1 MKLFMSSV
9 CRIAAAVL
17 FFAVTF
23 AMAENTRIASVETDG
38 NITINVT
45 KILSVIQSRPGQVF
59 SDQSL
64 TADCQSIAAIE
75 GVEYAYYSAVET
87 DGGMAVTFVIVE
99 QKLVREIAFYGNH
112 KLKDGFLRKEL
123 KLRIGDYL
131 DNLEI
136 GRAIT
141 QIRETYAKKGYYFA
155 GVEIDKE
162 AITEGRVIFKIEESP
177 RVKIAGVR
185 FEGNNLFSSNDLKKV
200 VKLKKRKFIFF
211 SVYLSDKSM
220 DEDIARVL
228 DVYGERGYIDA
239 VCTTGIE
246 FNDKLNRAVVVFKIT
261 EGAEYTAAS
270 INISG
275 NEFFSAAQLSEDV
288 RLLVNDVYNSKF
300 AEFDRK
306 TIEDKYLETGFVDAK
321 VALNRRYAE
330 NNSVDVE
337 YAVKEGERFR
347 IGRIEVT
354 GNQTTHDKVVR
365 RELEE
370 VEFSPGQWYNAALA
384 RGDGKGTLETNVKRA
399 SLAESVLIT
408 PVDGDPGQKTA
419 VVDITEGRTGMVMFG
434 AGIDSS
440 NGVIGQIILEQRNFD
455 ITDWPE
461 SFGEFIRGQAFKGA
475 GQRLRISLEPGTEV
489 TRYSIDFTDPYVWD
503 RPMELN
509 VGSSRYERGRES
521 YDEERFKGYFG
532 FTRRYKD
539 GWAIGMRFRAENV
552 DIDADADAPQ
562 EVQDCDGGNNLF
574 GTKFL
579 IIKNNTDSRYLPTK
593 GDSYEVN
600 YEQVFGDYNFGVATG
615 IYRWYKTLT
624 EDLARRK
631 TVLST
636 KLQASSIIGDAPVFE
651 KFYAGGTGSLR
662 GFDYRGVSPR
672 GESLPPMG
680 RFKDPIG
687 SDWLVLAN
695 AEIAVPLGSD
705 TFNWLFFTDT
715 GMIEEGGL
723 RSAVGTGI
731 EILLPQW
738 FGPVPMRF
746 ELGMPITKEDEDDTR
761 VFSFS
766 MGRLF

>member
-1 MKLFMSSV
+1 MKLFRNMIRHLAV
-9 CRIAAAVL
+9 LVL
-17 FFAVTF
+17 FFAVCTT
-23 AMAENTRIASVETDG
+23 MAEDTKIVSVQTQG
-38 NITINVT
+38 NITINET
-45 KILSVIQSRPGQVF
+45 KILSVIQSRPGQRYNEV
-59 SDQSL
+59 SL
-64 TADCQSIAAIE
+64 NADSQSIAAIE
-75 GVEYAYYSAVET
+75 GIEYAYYNAVQAQ
-87 DGGMAVTFVIVE
+87 GGMAVTFVIVE
-99 QKLVREIAFYGNH
+99 KKLVREIAFFGNK
-112 KLKDGFLRKEL
+112 KLKDAFLRKEL

-131 DNLEI
+131 DTLEI
-136 GRAIT
+136 GRSIT

-155 GVEIDKE
+155 AVDFDKE
-162 AITEGRVIFKIEESP
+162 AIKEGRVVFKIEEAA
-177 RVKIAGVR
+177 RVKISGVR
-185 FEGNNLFSSNDLKKV
+185 FEGNNLFSDNDLKKV
-200 VKLKKRKFIFF
+200 VKIKKRKFIFF

-220 DEDIARVL
+220 EEDIAKVL

-239 VCTTGIE
+239 VCKTDIE
-246 FNDKLNRAVVVFKIT
+246 FNDKLNKAVVVFTIT
-261 EGAEYTAAS
+261 EGAEYKAAS
-270 INISG
+270 ITISG
-275 NEFFSAAQLSEDV
+275 NEFFTSDKLTENN
-288 RLLVNDVYNSKF
+288 RLFVGNVYNSKL

-306 TIEDKYLETGFVDAK
+306 NIEDKYLETGFVDAR
-321 VALNRRYAE
+321 VTLTRRYAAA
-330 NNSVDVE
+330 NSVDIE
-337 YAVKEGERFR
+337 YTITEGERFR

-365 RELEE
+365 RELDE
-370 VEFSPGQWYNAALA
+370 VDFAPGEWYNAAIA
-384 RGDGKGTLETNVKRA
+384 KGDGKGSLETNVQRA
-399 SLAESVLIT
+399 SLSENVLIT
-408 PVDGDPGQKTA
+408 PVDGEPGQKTA

-434 AGIDSS
+434 AGINSS
-440 NGVIGQIILEQRNFD
+440 DGVMGQIILEQRNFD

-461 SFGEFIRGQAFKGA
+461 SFGEFIRGQAFRGA

-509 VGSSRYERGRES
+509 VGSSSYERGRES
-521 YDEERFKGYFG
+521 YDEERLKGYFG

-539 GWAIGMRFRAENV
+539 GWAIGVRFRAENV
-552 DIDADADAPQ
+552 DIDADPDAPR
-562 EVQDCDGGNNLF
+562 EVQDVDGGNSLF
-574 GTKFL
+574 GTKVL
-579 IIKNNTDSRYLPTK
+579 VIKSNTDSRYLPTK

-600 YEQVFGDYNFGVATG
+600 YEQVFGDYTFGVATG
-615 IYRWYKTLT
+615 IYRWYKTLS

-672 GESLPPMG
+672 GESLPTPG

-695 AEIAVPLGSD
+695 AEIAVPLSSD
-705 TFNWLFFTDT
+705 TFNWLFFCDN
-715 GMIEEGGL
+715 GMIEDSKV
-723 RSAVGTGI
+723 RTSIGTGI

-746 ELGMPITKEDEDDTR
+746 EFGIPLIKEDKDDTN